1 MLREKNRRGELPEL
15 GEDALCLSLTATDG
29 GYVLEAGDGGMGR
42 YQVELRMV
50 YCQAAP
56 GGKEV

>member
-1 MLREKNRRGELPEL
+1 M
-15 GEDALCLSLTATDG
+15 
-29 GYVLEAGDGGMGR
+29 EAGDGGMGR

-50 YCQAAP
+50 YFQAAP